1 MAAFTIRPAK
11 PADAEALCALH
22 KASVRALCL
31 GAYTADEIEAWLRE
45 REPQGFRHAMT
56 DGGETMLVAEHD
68 GAVVGFASIK
78 ATVLYGLYV
87 DPAKGRGAGRVLLLA
102 AEDEVRRR
110 GASVLSL
117 QATLNAV
124 PFYRKHGFMRQE
136 RSTVRRGGRD
146 LAVLEMTKVLIPS
159 FRPEREARSGG
170 T

>member
-1 MAAFTIRPAK
+1 MAAFTIRPAT
-11 PADAEALCALH
+11 PADAEVLCALH
-22 KASVRALCL
+22 KASVRTLCR
-31 GAYTADEIEAWLRE
+31 GAYTADEIEAWLRD

-56 DGGETMLVAEHD
+56 DGGETMLVAERD

-78 ATVLYGLYV
+78 ETALFGLYV
-87 DPAKGRGAGRVLLLA
+87 DPATGRGVGRVLLSA

-124 PFYRKHGFMRQE
+124 PFYRQHGFMRQE

-146 LAVLEMTKVLIPS
+146 LAVLEMTKALS
-159 FRPEREARSGG
+159 
-170 T
+170 

>member
-1 MAAFTIRPAK
+1 MAAFTIRPAT
-11 PADAEALCALH
+11 PADAEALSALH

-31 GAYTADEIEAWLRE
+31 GAYTADEIEAWLRD

-56 DGGETMLVAEHD
+56 DGGETRLVAEHD
-68 GAVVGFASIK
+68 GAVVGFVSIK
-78 ATVLYGLYV
+78 ETVLSGLYV
-87 DPAKGRGAGRVLLLA
+87 DPATGRGAGRVLLLA

-124 PFYRKHGFMRQE
+124 PFYRQHGFMRQK

-146 LAVLEMTKVLIPS
+146 LAVLDMIKVLS
-159 FRPEREARSGG
+159 
-170 T
+170 

>member
-1 MAAFTIRPAK
+1 MVAFTIRPAT

-31 GAYTADEIEAWLRE
+31 GAYTADEIEAWLRD
-45 REPQGFRHAMT
+45 REPRGFRHAMT
-56 DGGETMLVAEHD
+56 DGGETMLVAERED
-68 GAVVGFASIK
+68 AVVGFASIK
-78 ATVLYGLYV
+78 ETVLFGLYV
-87 DPAKGRGAGRVLLLA
+87 DPATGRGAGRVLLAA

-124 PFYRKHGFMRQE
+124 PFYRQHGFMRQE

-146 LAVLEMTKVLIPS
+146 LAVLDMIKTLS
-159 FRPEREARSGG
+159 
-170 T
+170 

>member
-1 MAAFTIRPAK
+1 MAAFTIRPAT
-11 PADAEALCALH
+11 PADAEALSTLH

-56 DGGETMLVAEHD
+56 DGGETTLVAECD

-78 ATVLYGLYV
+78 ETVLFGLYV
-87 DPAKGRGAGRVLLLA
+87 DPATGRGAGRVLLAA

-124 PFYRKHGFMRQE
+124 PFYRQHGFMRQE

-146 LAVLEMTKVLIPS
+146 LAVLDMIKTLS
-159 FRPEREARSGG
+159 
-170 T
+170 

>member
-1 MAAFTIRPAK
+1 MAAFTIRPAA

-22 KASVRALCL
+22 KASVRTLCL

-78 ATVLYGLYV
+78 ETVLFGLYV
-87 DPAKGRGAGRVLLLA
+87 DPAKGRGAGRVLLMA

-110 GASVLSL
+110 GAGVLSL

-124 PFYRKHGFMRQE
+124 PFYRQHGFMRQE

-146 LAVLEMTKVLIPS
+146 LAVLDMIKTLS
-159 FRPEREARSGG
+159 
-170 T
+170 

>member
-1 MAAFTIRPAK
+1 MAAFTIRPAT

-22 KASVRALCL
+22 KASVRTLCL
-31 GAYTADEIEAWLRE
+31 GAYTADEIEAWLRD

-56 DGGETMLVAEHD
+56 DGGETMLVAEHN

-78 ATVLYGLYV
+78 ETILFGLYA
-87 DPAKGRGAGRVLLLA
+87 DPEKGRGAGRLLLA
-102 AEDEVRRR
+102 AVEDEIRRQ
-110 GASVLSL
+110 GATVLSL

-124 PFYRKHGFMRQE
+124 PFYRAHGFMRQA

-146 LAVLEMTKVLIPS
+146 LVVLDMTKTLTPS
-159 FRPEREARSGG
+159 SRPEREARSGG